1 MNRPR
6 IGIFAHST
14 NPRGG
19 VVHAMQLAEALCDA
33 GEDAVLLA
41 PSPSARRFFRPA
53 RCPTILMP
61 AAEVCDDVE
70 QLVSIRRR
78 EVAAFLRSPAAPHFD
93 IVHAQDSISALAL
106 SDLVRE
112 GRLAG
117 FVRTVHHLDAFENPR
132 LAAWQDEAVRSAS
145 RLGCVSALCR
155 TQLERRF
162 GRSAAWVGNGVEAAR
177 FAPRDETSNSA
188 AAWRERLPSG
198 GRMILAV
205 GGIEAR
211 KNTLGTLRA
220 FLQLMRRR
228 EPPDLRLVIV
238 GGATLL
244 DHAGYRRAF
253 DQELRDSGHADRV
266 LIAGVVE
273 DAEMPSLY
281 RASAMLCF
289 PSLQEGFGLCV
300 IEAMASGIPAI
311 VSRGAPFDE
320 YLEHG
325 DAVRVDPGDPRSIA
339 AGMLR
344 ALRPEVARRARTVG
358 PLRAR
363 GFGWDRVA
371 ARHQALYEPLRME
384 LCQHA

>member
-1 MNRPR
+1 MSRPC

-33 GEDAVLLA
+33 GEDAILLA

-53 RCPTILMP
+53 RCPTILVP
-61 AAEVCDDVE
+61 AAEAPDDVE
-70 QLVSIRRR
+70 QLVRTRRQ
-78 EVAAFLRSPAAPHFD
+78 EIAAFLRSPAAPHLD

-132 LAAWQDEAVRSAS
+132 LAAWQDEAVRGAS
-145 RLGCVSALCR
+145 RLCCVSALCR

-162 GRSAAWVGNGVEAAR
+162 GRSAAWVGNGVDAAR
-177 FAPRDETSNSA
+177 FAPRD
-188 AAWRERLPSG
+188 RRPD
-198 GRMILAV
+198 GRRTILAI

-220 FLQLMRRR
+220 FLRLMRRP
-228 EPPDLRLVIV
+228 EAADLHLVIA

-244 DHAGYRRAF
+244 DHAGYRQAF
-253 DQELRDSGHADRV
+253 DRELRASGHADRV
-266 LIAGVVE
+266 VIAGVVE

-281 RASAMLCF
+281 RAAAMLCF

-300 IEAMASGIPAI
+300 IEAMASGIPVV

-320 YLEHG
+320 YLESG
-325 DAVRVDPGDPRSIA
+325 DAVRVDPADPVSIA
-339 AGMLR
+339 DGMLR
-344 ALRPEVARRARTVG
+344 ALRPETRLHARTNG
-358 PLRAR
+358 PQRAR

-371 ARHQALYEPLRME
+371 ARHRVLYEQYLME

>member
-1 MNRPR
+1 MNGPR

-41 PSPSARRFFRPA
+41 PSPSGRRFFRPV

-61 AAEVCDDVE
+61 SILASAAESSGDVE
-70 QLVSIRRR
+70 RLVATRRA
-78 EVAAFLRSPAAPHFD
+78 EIAAFLRSAAAPRLD
-93 IVHAQDSISALAL
+93 VAHAQDSISALAL

-132 LAAWQDEAVRSAS
+132 LAAWQDEAVRRAAH
-145 RLGCVSALCR
+145 LFCVSALCR
-155 TQLERRF
+155 TQLEQRF
-162 GRSAAWVGNGVEAAR
+162 GRSAAWVGNGVDTAR
-177 FAPRDETSNSA
+177 FAPVGGAGHDRA
-188 AAWRERLPSG
+188 ADR

-205 GGIEAR
+205 GGVEAR
-211 KNTLGTLRA
+211 KNTLGTLRG
-220 FLQLMRRR
+220 FLQLMRRPD
-228 EPPDLRLVIV
+228 PPDLRLVIV

-253 DQELRDSGHADRV
+253 DQELHASRYADRV
-266 LIAGVVE
+266 VIAGVVE
-273 DAEMPSLY
+273 DAEMPSFY
-281 RASAMLCF
+281 RDASMLCF
-289 PSLQEGFGLCV
+289 PSLHEGFGLCV
-300 IEAMASGIPAI
+300 IEALASGIPAI

-320 YLEHG
+320 YLRPG
-325 DAVRVDPGDPRSIA
+325 DAIRVDPADPFSIA
-339 AGMLR
+339 DGMLL
-344 ALRPEVARRARTVG
+344 ALRPETIRHARANG
-358 PLRAR
+358 PPRAR

-371 ARHQALYEPLRME
+371 ARHRVLYQRHRME